1 MNRFTSLFVALAAFV
16 PLALNA
22 QVDRSQAPEPG
33 PAPEII
39 LGDYT
44 VETLENGLTLIV
56 VENHKLPR
64 VSYRL
69 TLDVDAIYEGG
80 RAGYTSMAGSLMRAG
95 TANRTKAEIDETVDL
110 IGANFGTSGFGMNGR
125 CLVQAQP
132 DPARDHVGCPHE
144 PHLPRR
150 RVGKGAQA
158 NTLSGFASSAT
169 DANQISGRL
178 VQRDVLRPLP
188 SLTARAPTRP
198 QSIPL
203 PARDL

>member
-1 MNRFTSLFVALAAFV
+1 MNRFTSLVVALAALV
-16 PLALNA
+16 PLVLSA

-95 TANRTKAEIDETVDL
+95 TTTRSKAEIDEAVDR
-110 IGANFGTSGFGMNGR
+110 IGASFGTSGFGMNGR
-125 CLVQAQP
+125 CLVKHSETLLDIMSDVLMNPTFPEAELEKERKQ
-132 DPARDHVGCPHE
+132 
-144 PHLPRR
+144 
-150 RVGKGAQA
+150 
-158 NTLSGFASSAT
+158 TLSGFASSAT
-169 DANQISGRL
+169 DANQISGR
-178 VQRDVLRPLP
+178 
-188 SLTARAPTRP
+188 
-198 QSIPL
+198 
-203 PARDL
+203 